1 MRIVIFVLLVS
12 FLGCATGPRYDIG
25 DIDLTALAAEQDVQ
39 MAEWHALQA
48 RLDAMFLPLIR
59 SGVAICDET
68 GPYYGFTH
76 LTSEMFE
83 GGLQRQIAETR
94 GIGSMPWVSNVAPTS
109 PAAIAGLMPGDEI
122 QSIDGVTV
130 MSRDEVIRIV
140 DARASTFRR
149 QGADDVPV
157 STFERAMNAT
167 PAPTRFTVWRQSRTS
182 GEELVIEPETTCE
195 YRAHV
200 IDGGVNAFADGTNV
214 YLTTGM
220 MDFVVTDA
228 ELQYVLAHELA
239 HNGAGHVDARRRN
252 TLMGALI
259 GAVTDA
265 VLGLP
270 GTMTRIEAETGARA
284 YSQDFER
291 EADYLAVYFLA
302 RAGADLSGLEGFWR
316 RMAEGAGY
324 QALQPDEEGSHPSYP
339 ERSVRLRAALLEVQR
354 KVRSGEPLMPNTR
367 R

>member
-109 PAAIAGLMPGDEI
+109 PAAVAGLMPGDEI

-130 MSRDEVIRIV
+130 MSRDEVMRIV

-200 IDGGVNAFADGTNV
+200 IDGGINAFADGTNV

-220 MDFVVTDA
+220 MDFVETDA

-239 HNGAGHVDARRRN
+239 HNCAGHVDARRRN

-270 GTMTRIEAETGARA
+270 GTMTNIEAEAGMRA

-302 RAGADLSGLEGFWR
+302 RAGADHVRYRSASGDGWPKALATSR
-316 RMAEGAGY
+316 YSRATKART
-324 QALQPDEEGSHPSYP
+324 QAIPNAPSGSVPLCSKCKG
-339 ERSVRLRAALLEVQR
+339 RCSVGSR
-354 KVRSGEPLMPNTR
+354 
-367 R
+367 